1 MVTRLPSLT
10 ALRAFEAVGRLGS
23 FTQAAAELNVTQA
36 AVSHQVRLL
45 ERQLGASLLTRST
58 RKIALT
64 EQGARLLGPTTAAF
78 TQLAAAVA
86 DVRAGERRLAI
97 STTPGFGAR
106 WLAPRLG
113 RFAVLHPDWEITV
126 RHSTQPLDMEREG
139 LLASIRWG
147 EGNWP
152 GVVAELITPVTLVAM
167 ASPQLVKTLDIRQ
180 PVDLTRATLLHDE
193 DQSEW
198 LEWLLAA
205 GLNPEQA
212 RRGLIFD
219 DENALI
225 EAAFEGQGVA
235 LLSPEL
241 VDVALEE
248 GWLIRLFDRVPT
260 FDSGYYLVYLPSRR
274 DDPRLR
280 AFRDFVLAEGAEA
293 RAPNRQTSN

>member
-45 ERQLGASLLTRST
+45 EQQLGVSLLTRST
-58 RKIALT
+58 RKLALT
-64 EQGARLLGPTTAAF
+64 AQGARLLEPTSAAF
-78 TQLAAAVA
+78 ATLVAAVA
-86 DVRAGERRLAI
+86 DVRAGERSIAI

-113 RFAVLHPDWEITV
+113 RFAARHPDWEITV
-126 RHSTQPLDMEREG
+126 RHTTKPLDLEREG

-147 EGNWP
+147 AGNWP
-152 GVVAELITPVTLVAM
+152 GLVAELIIPVTLVAM
-167 ASPQLVKTLDIRQ
+167 ASPELIKTLEIRQ
-180 PVDLTRATLLHDE
+180 PADLTRATLLHDE

-198 LEWLLAA
+198 MEWLLAA
-205 GLNPEQA
+205 GLNPDQA

-225 EAAFEGQGVA
+225 EAALEGQGVA

-241 VDVALEE
+241 VDIALAE
-248 GWLIRLFDRVPT
+248 GWLHRLFDRAAT
-260 FDSGYYLVYLPSRR
+260 WDSGYYLVYLKARHA
-274 DDPRLR
+274 DPRLQ
-280 AFRDFVLAEGAEA
+280 AFRDFILAEGAEA
-293 RAPNRQTSN
+293 RLGKQEAAK